1 MSDMA
6 KIEALL
12 FVAGD
17 EGLSLEILSELTK
30 MSKDK
35 VLTILEALFK
45 RYENDEESGLTLI
58 KTASSYQIVTKKKY
72 IGYIKEYAQSPY
84 SQRLS
89 RPLLETLAI
98 IAYKQPVTRIEIEEI
113 RGVQVTGNLQK
124 LRVRQLIKELG
135 RLEKPGQPFLYG
147 TTDFFLD
154 YFGINNV
161 EELPELIGSTEEN
174 SEDEMTDLFL
184 KKYQQSLS
192 ARLVDT
198 NLRNG

>member
-184 KKYQQSLS
+184 KKYQQSFEEIE
-192 ARLVDT
+192 
-198 NLRNG
+198 